1 MSLPPWLRGW
11 WPALKRIHL
20 LVTRVSGYAYRVVS
34 PALGPRGVP
43 RAATAASADTAA
55 AEPATVTLHPG
66 RHRTVLSRSRTTG
79 DPAGHPIFEK
89 AVSAIIPATFVLE
102 VRGGSLA
109 GDFGAAVTPGK
120 ILDHET
126 STYFG
131 VVDWRD
137 HPIFLR
143 PTLGRREHVTGT
155 ALSLTTRGTAINYYH
170 FLYDA
175 IARFGIVQ
183 SCLPDEAI
191 DAVIVPHASRY
202 QRQLLELA
210 GVPGRLIQPERG
222 RAVSADR
229 LLVPSN
235 PNWALDAPPSMVE
248 WLRSNLRPAHPDGL
262 PRRLYL
268 SRGSVP
274 RTRRYVQEGEL
285 VPELAARGFT
295 SVDPGTLSVQEQI
308 DLFSGAEA
316 IVAPHGAALT
326 NVTFSQ
332 PGVRVLEMFA
342 ASYVHLGLW
351 AICQAVGAEYRYVVA
366 DGPHDRFALNAGNY
380 DDVSIPVARVLAEVD
395 RLLA

>member
-20 LVTRVSGYAYRVVS
+20 LATRVSGYAYRAMS
-34 PALGPRGVP
+34 PVLGPRGVP
-43 RAATAASADTAA
+43 RTATAASVDTAA
-55 AEPATVTLHPG
+55 SEPATVTLHPG
-66 RHRTVLSRSRTTG
+66 RPSTRLTRSATTG
-79 DPAGHPIFEK
+79 DPAGHPIFEQ
-89 AVSAIIPATFVLE
+89 AVSASIPATFVLE

-109 GDFGAAVTPGK
+109 GDFGATVTPGK

-137 HPIFLR
+137 HPVFLR
-143 PTLGRREHVTGT
+143 PTLGRREHVAGT
-155 ALSLTTRGTAINYYH
+155 VLSLTTRGTAINYYH

-175 IARFGIVQ
+175 IARFGILK
-183 SCLPDEAI
+183 SCLPDEQI
-191 DAVIVPHASRY
+191 DAVIVPHATRY

-222 RAVSADR
+222 RVVSADR
-229 LLVPSN
+229 LLVPSS
-235 PNWALDAPPSMVE
+235 PNWALDAPPSMVG
-248 WLRSNLRPAHPDGL
+248 WLRASLRPTQVDGL

-268 SRGSVP
+268 TRGDVP
-274 RTRRYVQEGEL
+274 RTRRYVEEPDL
-285 VPELAARGFT
+285 VPALEARGFAR
-295 SVDPGTLSVQEQI
+295 VDPGKLSVQEQI
-308 DLFSGAEA
+308 DLFSGAEM

-326 NVTFSQ
+326 NVTFSP
-332 PGVRVLEMFA
+332 PGVRVLELFA

-351 AICQAVGAEYRYVVA
+351 AICQAVGADYRYVVA
-366 DGPHDRFALNAGNY
+366 DGPRDRFGMNAGNY
-380 DDVSIPVARVLAEVD
+380 DDVSIPVPRVLAEID